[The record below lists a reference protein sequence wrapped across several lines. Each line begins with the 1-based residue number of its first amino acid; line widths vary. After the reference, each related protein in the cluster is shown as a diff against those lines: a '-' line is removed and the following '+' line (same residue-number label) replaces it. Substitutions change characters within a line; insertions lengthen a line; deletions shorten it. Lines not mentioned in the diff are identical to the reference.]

1 MKHVNE
7 VIAKLE
13 SKNKLESEN
22 PIHKLDFNL
31 ELFIKAIYQKV
42 KNGRKKKSYQ
52 YYDDIWVPKLEI
64 NCKEVCKSR

>member
-13 SKNKLESEN
+13 SKSKLESEN
-22 PIHKLDFNL
+22 HIHKLDFNL

-42 KNGRKKKSYQ
+42 KGGRNKKLYK
-52 YYDDIWVPKLEI
+52 YYDNIWVPKL
-64 NCKEVCKSR
+64 